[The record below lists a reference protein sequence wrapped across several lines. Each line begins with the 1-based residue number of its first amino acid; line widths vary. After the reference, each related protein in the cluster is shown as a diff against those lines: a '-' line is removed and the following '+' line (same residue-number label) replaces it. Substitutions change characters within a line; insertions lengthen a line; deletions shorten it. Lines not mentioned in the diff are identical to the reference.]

1 MGAGGEDRSPQL
13 SWSGFP
19 EGTKS
24 FAVTVYDPDAPTAS
38 GFWHWAVANIPAS
51 VTELPSGAGD
61 KDTPALPEGAVQLR
75 NDGGFAGYVGAAP
88 PSGHGP
94 HRYFVVVHAV
104 DTETLDVD
112 RRRDARRPRLQPVLP
127 HAGPRHA
134 RRRPTR
140 RDSDGPRQPGEPQPA
155 AGRSATAGG
164 GQAGEADPLVDPGH
178 VVVAGGEEHQVRGL
192 PGVRDQRRGD
202 ARRRARGRA
211 AAAGSP
217 RRRPR

>member
-1 MGAGGEDRSPQL
+1 MPDRPTPPDPYEFLAQVPSFTVTSSDVSDGGVLPMPQVSGVMGAGGEDRSPQL

-61 KDTPALPEGAVQLR
+61 KDSPTLPGGAVQLR

-94 HRYFVVVHAV
+94 HRYFIVVHAV
-104 DTETLDVD
+104 DTDALDVSAD
-112 RRRDARRPRLQPVLP
+112 TTPAVLGFNLFGHTLAR
-127 HAGPRHA
+127 
-134 RRRPTR
+134 
-140 RDSDGPRQPGEPQPA
+140 
-155 AGRSATAGG
+155 AT
-164 GQAGEADPLVDPGH
+164 LV
-178 VVVAGGEEHQVRGL
+178 ATYEE
-192 PGVRDQRRGD
+192 
-202 ARRRARGRA
+202 
-211 AAAGSP
+211 S
-217 RRRPR
+217 